1 MAQDSLQRRER
12 LRVVGGPRLVLR
24 ELEEE
29 APADPDYNGVGAG
42 LRQVRRQ
49 LGLSVDDVAHR
60 LRFQRRY
67 VRAIEAGQWAQLPG
81 RAYAASYVRSYADLL
96 GLDAVHTVD
105 AFKAESGPPPPS
117 AALNFPAPAAEERRP
132 RGWLVV
138 LALVAAAGVYG
149 WWYTQQRA
157 ADGERVGVTPVP
169 ERLLSVPAPAPAPP
183 VAVVPAP
190 VPPAPVIAVPA
201 IPASPPAALM
211 VPPPVTAP
219 PVIESTRPVPPVE
232 PLAATPPPA
241 PPPLPPAEAPRS
253 ATGFYG
259 AENPDARVVIRATQR
274 AWVRVSQGSQILF
287 ARILEPG
294 ETYRVPNQPDLTLD
308 AGNLGG
314 TEITVDGRTLP
325 PLGGNGVPR
334 SKIPISPQALLERPA
349 AAN

>member
-1 MAQDSLQRRER
+1 
-12 LRVVGGPRLVLR
+12 
-24 ELEEE
+24 
-29 APADPDYNGVGAG
+29 
-42 LRQVRRQ
+42 
-49 LGLSVDDVAHR
+49 
-60 LRFQRRY
+60 
-67 VRAIEAGQWAQLPG
+67 
-81 RAYAASYVRSYADLL
+81 
-96 GLDAVHTVD
+96 
-105 AFKAESGPPPPS
+105 
-117 AALNFPAPAAEERRP
+117 
-132 RGWLVV
+132 
-138 LALVAAAGVYG
+138 
-149 WWYTQQRA
+149 
-157 ADGERVGVTPVP
+157 
-169 ERLLSVPAPAPAPP
+169 
-183 VAVVPAP
+183 
-190 VPPAPVIAVPA
+190 
-201 IPASPPAALM
+201 M